1 MIKIRVMTWEDLNQ
15 AAEIEAA
22 CFRQNWSKK
31 MLEEGFLDAW
41 NMFLA
46 AEESGQLIGYGTGSV
61 IAGEGEIL
69 RIAVLEG
76 FRHKGIGRKLL
87 EELVRTARERGA
99 KEIALEVRESNLA
112 ARRLYRSS
120 GFHEEARRKN
130 YYREPRED
138 AIIMWNRNL

>member
-15 AAEIEAA
+15 AAAVEAA
-22 CFRQNWSKK
+22 CFRQSWSRKL
-31 MLEEGFLDAW
+31 LEEGFFAPW
-41 NMFLA
+41 SIFLA
-46 AEESGQLIGYGTGSV
+46 AEEGGQLIGYGTASV

-76 FRHKGIGRKLL
+76 FRRRGIGRKLL
-87 EELVRTARERGA
+87 EELVRSARERGA
-99 KEIALEVRESNLA
+99 GEIALEVRESNLS
-112 ARRLYRSS
+112 ARRLYISS
-120 GFHEEARRKN
+120 GFQEEARRKD